1 MRLEYMKTQK
11 IYIEITEFDN
21 GDRLY
26 SVGGGTKDDGK
37 VKDFKTPK
45 ECLEEIKYRTA
56 LTLLE
61 M

>member
-1 MRLEYMKTQK
+1 MKTQK

-37 VKDFKTPK
+37 VKDFKTAK
-45 ECLEEIKYRTA
+45 KLCDQLEEIIGK
-56 LTLLE
+56 
-61 M
+61 MN

>member
-1 MRLEYMKTQK
+1 MKTQK

-26 SVGGGTKDDGK
+26 SVGGGTKDNGK